1 MGSPKQDGTTS
12 RGKYIY
18 ISKEFMGVF
27 FPPLSTTV
35 LNDSVLLPIIPPFNN
50 TKVYS
55 RFVYHNDKFFTRP
68 ANSGSPRN
76 ECRVYLNRDI
86 DPDKSFYE
94 PEDIAVFEK
103 LEIEGE
109 VMPVYLMHRFA
120 PNDENYVVLRN
131 VIAES
136 SVRNHALVK
145 DLQFFNKEVSEE
157 RFEQAEVII
166 AEDAKNEIIKQQEEI
181 LSLEEVGDEFETVSG
196 AHLFNS
202 TNFRDFVLLGYGY
215 KCAITKKV
223 INWNEFYNLEAAHI
237 KPKAQAGTFLPCNG
251 IALSRD
257 MHWAFDKG
265 FLTISDDLKVIVHD
279 EVKHTFLA
287 DFDGEEIIIPTVSY
301 FQSEQRFLQ
310 YHRENI
316 FGLFKHSGVI
326 RRL

>member
-1 MGSPKQDGTTS
+1 MGSPKADGRTS
-12 RGKYIY
+12 RGKFIY
-18 ISKEFMGVF
+18 ISKDFMGIF
-27 FPPLSTTV
+27 FPNLSTTV

-55 RFVYHNDKFFTRP
+55 RFVYHNDKFFPRP
-68 ANSGSPRN
+68 ANSGIPRN

-86 DPDKSFYE
+86 DPDKVFYN
-94 PEDIAVFEK
+94 PNDIVVFEK
-103 LEIEGE
+103 MEIEGE
-109 VMPVYLMHRFA
+109 VMPVYLMHHFS
-120 PNDENYVVLRN
+120 PEDENYAVLEEIIN
-131 VIAES
+131 KSDLGNFALAEILPIFDQ
-136 SVRNHALVK
+136 NI
-145 DLQFFNKEVSEE
+145 SEE
-157 RFEQAEVII
+157 RFEKSEVII
-166 AEDAKNEIIKQQEEI
+166 AEDAKNEIIKQQKEILALEEI
-181 LSLEEVGDEFETVSG
+181 GDEIEAIRG

-202 TNFRDFVLLGYGY
+202 QNFRDFVLLGYGY

-223 INWNEFYNLEAAHI
+223 INWKEFNNLEAAHI

-265 FLTISDDLKVIVHD
+265 FLTISEDLKVIVHD

-287 DFDGEEIIIPTVSY
+287 DFDGEEIIIPADPY
-301 FQSEQRFLQ
+301 FQPEQKFLQ
-310 YHRENI
+310 HHRENI